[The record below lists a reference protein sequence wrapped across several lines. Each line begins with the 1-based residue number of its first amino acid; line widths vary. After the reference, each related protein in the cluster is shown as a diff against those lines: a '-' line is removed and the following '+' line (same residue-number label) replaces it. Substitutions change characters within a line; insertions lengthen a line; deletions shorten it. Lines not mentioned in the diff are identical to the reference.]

1 MNKLIEANK
10 KYFEKMKSRLDVLK
24 KIRVL
29 QKSLINVSF
38 KSDQDRSKIYSSILN
53 SIEIEKASLLK
64 INQIKS
70 REKNEY

>member
-1 MNKLIEANK
+1 MNKLIEVNK

-70 REKNEY
+70 REKDE

>member
-70 REKNEY
+70 REKDE

>member
-1 MNKLIEANK
+1 
-10 KYFEKMKSRLDVLK
+10 MKSRLDVLK

-38 KSDQDRSKIYSSILN
+38 KSDQDRPKIYSSILN

-70 REKNEY
+70 REKDE